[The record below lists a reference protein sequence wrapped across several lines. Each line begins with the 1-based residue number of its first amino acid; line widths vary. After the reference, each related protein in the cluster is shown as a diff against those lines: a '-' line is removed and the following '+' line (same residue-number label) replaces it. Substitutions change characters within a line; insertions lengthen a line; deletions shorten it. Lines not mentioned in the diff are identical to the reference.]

1 MIALAG
7 HDGWDV
13 CITLT
18 KYAVMLS
25 DEVFLSQSNSLMIV
39 VDIFIKSRL
48 SLAHH
53 CWLITRLYMAVMF
66 VGFWFWLP
74 SSSSIQCQLY
84 ALLQVS
90 PDGP

>member
-1 MIALAG
+1 M
-7 HDGWDV
+7 
-13 CITLT
+13 
-18 KYAVMLS
+18 S
-25 DEVFLSQSNSLMIV
+25 DEVFLSLNSLMVV
-39 VDIFIKSRL
+39 VDIFIKSRPPL
-48 SLAHH
+48 L
-53 CWLITRLYMAVMF
+53 LITRLYMAVMF